1 MAKSTKV
8 IDLATTLKMDC
19 QQLIEKINAL
29 GLGFSVRTKTSGLT
43 DEQAKQ
49 IQQALS
55 SQRQDRAAS
64 ANSAIDA
71 KSQSTGKGTVRI
83 RRRRDEDSGSAEKP
97 AAPETAAKPKP
108 AAAAKARPE
117 KTDADKVKPKPA
129 TEPVKAKAEPE
140 KPKKEEPAKV
150 EVAEEK
156 PQTQEIKPVE
166 EIAVEAPQPQ
176 ITEPAEVIEPKQ
188 EVAEEKKPE
197 PVAEPPKDQAQQ
209 PKADEQNQPS
219 QQPKKDKKAD
229 DKKAA
234 EDKKAAKK
242 AEKEKKKHER
252 VLEIAPK
259 FENFSIGSAS
269 GFADEVPEE
278 YATELEDDE
287 EERNDTRN
295 AKWNKPG
302 KNNRKN
308 QSSHAQVN
316 TMLDMVGDDDDDA
329 NINSHKKSNRP
340 SNITGAIDPA
350 LIRAMLVK
358 DNKKFGGNNGE
369 KGNKKAAGRTV
380 VNSSQ
385 FYGNQNGG
393 QNRGAGRNNNA
404 SAQQAAK
411 GKRKGNAQQAPAQHP
426 QLSEHKRVIKVAEN
440 ISVSAIAND
449 MGIKASE
456 VIRFLMK
463 ELGMMVTVNQTIDV
477 ETAELVAAEHGFTIQ
492 DVSFKEEDFT
502 SSSSDKPEDLELRAP
517 IVTVMGH
524 VDHGKTSLLDAIRN
538 SRVTATEAGGITQH
552 IGASTID
559 TPNGKVVFLDTPGHE
574 AFTALRARGAKVTD
588 LVVLVVAADD
598 GVMPQTVEAIN
609 HAKAANVPI
618 IVAINKIDKPGAN
631 PERVRQALTEY
642 ELVPEEWG
650 GTTIFKEVSAKTG
663 AGVDEL
669 LELIQLQ
676 SEVLEL
682 KANPDK
688 PARGFIL
695 EAYKDNRRGTVASIL
710 VQEGTLRI
718 NDLLV
723 SGACAGKVK
732 SMTNDRGKN
741 IKVAEPSTPVEIT
754 GLSDV
759 PEAGEPFFVAKDEKV
774 AKEFT
779 TQIKER
785 KRNAELSSRKFDPW
799 AQFKDNKQ
807 LNIIIKADVQGS
819 LEALIKSLGSLS
831 TEDVEV
837 AIVHSAVGGAT
848 ENDVQLAVASNA
860 IIVGFNTRPDARAA
874 EIAKREG
881 VIMESFSIIYDIID
895 YVKNAMAGLL
905 DPIIGENVLGHVE
918 IRNTFNVPK
927 VGTIAG
933 GYVTDGVIKR
943 GAKSRLLRDGKIIYD
958 SKIASLK
965 RFKDDAKEV
974 RSGFECGFSIENYND
989 IKVGDVVEVYEV
1001 TETKQSL

>member
-1 MAKSTKV
+1 MAKATKV
-8 IDLATTLKMDC
+8 NDLAATLNMDS

-29 GLGFSVRTKTSGLT
+29 GLGFSVKSKSSGLT
-43 DEQAKQ
+43 EEQVRQ
-49 IQQALS
+49 VQQRVAAE
-55 SQRQDRAAS
+55 RQTRA
-64 ANSAIDA
+64 NTAIDA

-83 RRRRDEDSGSAEKP
+83 RRRRDEDV
-97 AAPETAAKPKP
+97 AAPEKSAA
-108 AAAAKARPE
+108 
-117 KTDADKVKPKPA
+117 
-129 TEPVKAKAEPE
+129 PVSASVETKR
-140 KPKKEEPAKV
+140 PAKD
-150 EVAEEK
+150 
-156 PQTQEIKPVE
+156 
-166 EIAVEAPQPQ
+166 
-176 ITEPAEVIEPKQ
+176 
-188 EVAEEKKPE
+188 
-197 PVAEPPKDQAQQ
+197 KDKEQ
-209 PKADEQNQPS
+209 PKAVKATAAPAPEKVQEEAKPEVVRAPEVSAPAAEAVAVSEAAAPEVPAAEVEKTEAVVASAPEVTESVPAAEDDSAAAEAQKKSAQDV
-219 QQPKKDKKAD
+219 KKDKKTAD
-229 DKKAA
+229 V
-234 EDKKAAKK
+234 KKAAKK
-242 AEKEKKKHER
+242 AEKEKKKNEKIFD
-252 VLEIAPK
+252 IAPK
-259 FENFSIGSAS
+259 FEKEVSFSFGTN
-269 GFADEVPEE
+269 FADEVPEE
-278 YATELEDDE
+278 FSAEPDDADEDEGSKWSRQSRGSKKSLPAHSTSVDDLDIETDE
-287 EERNDTRN
+287 EESD
-295 AKWNKPG
+295 
-302 KNNRKN
+302 
-308 QSSHAQVN
+308 
-316 TMLDMVGDDDDDA
+316 
-329 NINSHKKSNRP
+329 NSHKKVARP
-340 SNITGAIDPA
+340 SNITGNIDPA
-350 LIRAMLVK
+350 LIRAMLVR
-358 DNKKFGGNNGE
+358 DNKKFGGGNND
-369 KGNKKAAGRTV
+369 KSAKKPGSRTV

-385 FYGNQNGG
+385 FYGNANGQQN
-393 QNRGAGRNNNA
+393 NRNQGHNA
-404 SAQQAAK
+404 PNKKAK
-411 GKRKGNAQQAPAQHP
+411 GNKKNAQPAPAQHP
-426 QLSEHKRVIKVAEN
+426 QASEHKRIIKVSEN
-440 ISVSAIAND
+440 IAISVLAND
-449 MGIKASE
+449 MGVKAAE
-456 VIRFLMK
+456 IIRFLMK

-477 ETAELVAAEHGFTIQ
+477 ETAELVATEYGFTIQ
-492 DVSFKEEDFT
+492 DVSFKEEEFT
-502 SSSSDKPEDLELRAP
+502 SSTSDKPEDLELRAP

-524 VDHGKTSLLDAIRN
+524 VDHGKTSLLDAIRKT
-538 SRVTATEAGGITQH
+538 RVTATEAGGITQH

-559 TPNGKVVFLDTPGHE
+559 TPTGKVVFLDTPGHE

-609 HAKAANVPI
+609 HAKAAGVPI

-642 ELVPEEWG
+642 ELIPEEWG

-663 AGVDEL
+663 AGVAEL

-723 SGACAGKVK
+723 SGACYGKVK

-741 IKVAEPSTPVEIT
+741 IRVAEPSTPVEIT

-807 LNIIIKADVQGS
+807 LNVIIKADVQGS
-819 LEALIKSLGSLS
+819 LEALVKSLGSLS
-831 TEDVEV
+831 TEDVELQ
-837 AIVHSAVGGAT
+837 IVHAAVGGAT
-848 ENDVQLAVASNA
+848 ENDVQLAVASSA
-860 IIVGFNTRPDARAA
+860 IIVGFNTRPDPRAA

-881 VIMESFSIIYDIID
+881 VIMESFSIIYEIID
-895 YVKNAMAGLL
+895 YVKNAMSGLL

-918 IRNTFNVPK
+918 VRNTFNVPK

-933 GYVTDGVIKR
+933 GYVLDGIIKR
-943 GAKSRLLRDGKIIYD
+943 GAKCRLVREGKVIYD

-989 IKVGDVVEVYEV
+989 IKVGDVAEIYEV